1 MECRVNV
8 ELSSTFGASGIMAAV
23 DTVLAPVL
31 EKTGWEPGC
40 RACGETSTTSKSP
53 APLGNGVK
61 EVSQAPGAVFSGLGV
76 SRKAPGRKSTRNLR
90 ALSRCL
96 QASAE
101 SRRRGRFSELL
112 AVKAPK
118 SRSVGGPGPKMSQV
132 PVSVPGT
139 DSDLFESEHR
149 YVSSKK

>member
-40 RACGETSTTSKSP
+40 RASGET
-53 APLGNGVK
+53 APLASHQLPWVMESK
-61 EVSQAPGAVFSGLGV
+61 RFPGAVFSGLSV
-76 SRKAPGRKSTRNLR
+76 SKLLGEKSTRNLR

-139 DSDLFESEHR
+139 HSDLFESEHR